1 MDQALDDVANFV
13 HAWRRLVGTEHPPAY
28 SLVLSYVILSPTY
41 FSQKGPI
48 TMQMTDLQQAVATV
62 EATTA
67 EGNPAGPLDTP
78 PAWSSSDETIVLV
91 APAPDGM
98 TCVISSPSPGPL
110 GSAVVTVSATVGGAA
125 LTATLAVDIIAS
137 GAVALTISVGAP
149 TP

>member
-13 HAWRRLVGTEHPPAY
+13 HAWRRLVGTEGPPAY
-28 SLVLSYVILSPTY
+28 SLVVSFVVLSPTY
-41 FSQKGPI
+41 FSQKGQTI
-48 TMQMTDLQQAVATV
+48 MQMTDIQQAVATV
-62 EATTA
+62 EATTS

-91 APAPDGM
+91 QPSADGM

-110 GSAVVTVSATVGGAA
+110 GSAVVTVDATVGGAA
-125 LTATLAVDIIAS
+125 LTATLAVDIVAS
-137 GAVALTISVGAP
+137 AAAALTISVAAP